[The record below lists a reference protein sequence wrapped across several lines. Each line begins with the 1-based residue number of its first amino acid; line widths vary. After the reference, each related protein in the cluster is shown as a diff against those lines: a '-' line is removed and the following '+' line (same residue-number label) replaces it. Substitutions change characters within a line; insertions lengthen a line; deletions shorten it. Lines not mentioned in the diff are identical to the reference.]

1 VQARPLHFV
10 RREIEMASQIERV
23 GNVADQVENIGA
35 NSATSLDDAG
45 DSQYPVASWLVL
57 GAVVIGGGLLVAML
71 RDHGAE
77 DGLGEFRGPRRL
89 AAVSAMS
96 PKVIETVSRV
106 RDAAFSFALA
116 KAVDTVDEIFPG
128 FREHYERA

>member
-1 VQARPLHFV
+1 LHFV

-35 NSATSLDDAG
+35 NSASSLDDAG

-57 GAVVIGGGLLVAML
+57 GAVVIGGGLLVAAML

-89 AAVSAMS
+89 AAVSGMS

-106 RDAAFSFALA
+106 RDAAFSLALA

-128 FREHYERA
+128 FREHYERT

>member
-1 VQARPLHFV
+1 
-10 RREIEMASQIERV
+10 MASQIERV

-35 NSATSLDDAG
+35 NSLDDAG
-45 DSQYPVASWLVL
+45 DSQHPVASLLVL

-89 AAVSAMS
+89 AVVSGMS
-96 PKVIETVSRV
+96 PKVIQTVSRV

>member
-1 VQARPLHFV
+1 MHFV
-10 RREIEMASQIERV
+10 HREIEMASQIERV

-35 NSATSLDDAG
+35 NSLDDAG
-45 DSQYPVASWLVL
+45 DSQHPVASLLVL
-57 GAVVIGGGLLVAML
+57 GAVVIGGGLLVAAML

-89 AAVSAMS
+89 AAVTGMS

-106 RDAAFSFALA
+106 RDAAFSLALA

-128 FREHYERA
+128 FREHYERT

>member
-1 VQARPLHFV
+1 LHV
-10 RREIEMASQIERV
+10 VNREIEMASQIERV

-35 NSATSLDDAG
+35 NSASSLDYAG

-89 AAVSAMS
+89 AAVSGMS

-106 RDAAFSFALA
+106 RDAAFSLALA

-128 FREHYERA
+128 FREHYERT

>member
-1 VQARPLHFV
+1 
-10 RREIEMASQIERV
+10 MASQMERV
-23 GNVADQVENIGA
+23 GNVADQVEHIGA
-35 NSATSLDDAG
+35 NSANSLDDAG
-45 DSQYPVASWLVL
+45 DTHYPMASLLVL
-57 GAVVIGGGLLVAML
+57 GAVVIGGGILVAAMA
-71 RDHGAE
+71 RDHGRE

-89 AAVSAMS
+89 AAAVSGMS
-96 PKVIETVSRV
+96 PKVIETFSRV

>member
-1 VQARPLHFV
+1 
-10 RREIEMASQIERV
+10 MASQIERV

-35 NSATSLDDAG
+35 NSASSLDDAG

-89 AAVSAMS
+89 AVVSGMS
-96 PKVIETVSRV
+96 PKVIQTVSRV

-128 FREHYERA
+128 FREHYERT

>member
-1 VQARPLHFV
+1 MHFV
-10 RREIEMASQIERV
+10 HREIEMASQIERV

-35 NSATSLDDAG
+35 NSASSLDDAG

-57 GAVVIGGGLLVAML
+57 GAVVIGGGLLVAAML

-89 AAVSAMS
+89 AVVSGMS
-96 PKVIETVSRV
+96 PKVIQTVSRV

-128 FREHYERA
+128 FREHYERT